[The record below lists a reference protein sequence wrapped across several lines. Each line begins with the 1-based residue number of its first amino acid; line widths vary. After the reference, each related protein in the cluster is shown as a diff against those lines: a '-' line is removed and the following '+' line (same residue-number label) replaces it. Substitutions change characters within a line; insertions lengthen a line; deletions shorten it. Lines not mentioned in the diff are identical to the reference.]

1 VSITAWSIVRFL
13 HIVAATV
20 WVGGQ
25 LMLSGVVIPAA
36 RQQLDPVQRGPLI
49 HTVARRYAAVSNFVV
64 LPLALATGL
73 GLLYHRGVRFNFLN
87 SPGYGRLLTIK
98 LALVLISVVLSIVH
112 GILAT
117 RQPKSARPLAI
128 TGLASSLGVVL
139 FATALVP

>member
-1 VSITAWSIVRFL
+1 MSITTWSIVRFL
-13 HIVAATV
+13 HIVAATM

-36 RQQLDPVQRGPLI
+36 RAQLDPAQRGPLI
-49 HTVARRYAAVSNFVV
+49 HTVARRYALVTNVVV

-73 GLLYHRGVRFNFLN
+73 ALTYHHGVDRGFFTVDSYTRLY
-87 SPGYGRLLTIK
+87 TIK
-98 LALVLISVVLSIVH
+98 LSLVLVSVVIAILH

-117 RQPKSARPLAI
+117 RQPKTARPMAI
-128 TGLASSLGVVL
+128 AGLAASLGIVL